1 MAPSDPHRH
10 RMPSPVAQF
19 DRLTKWQRLGVL
31 WVLGIVALS
40 IVTLVCFQFHLN
52 FATVSAAFFVVIV
65 LLSLLDS
72 FASSAFFSIVA
83 ILSLNYFFVEP
94 LYTLDVTDVQDIAA
108 MIAFLVCSLAVTG
121 LVRRL
126 RHMAELR
133 REEARLIELTND
145 AFISRDASGAI
156 TYWNRGAEE
165 LYGWRRDEVLGK
177 NAQDVLR
184 PTEPDVVTQV
194 DQMMLTSG
202 RWEGELV
209 HHRRDGTQIH
219 VATRWSMR
227 KDERGQLLSILES
240 NSDITERKRT
250 EDIMRRSQAAYLAEA
265 QKLSR
270 TGSFGWNPATGET
283 HWSDETF
290 RIFGYELAPSASIA
304 MVLERV
310 HPDDAA
316 EMRQIIERAAAER
329 EGFDHEHRLLMPDG
343 SVKYVRAVAH
353 LAPGEQEPP
362 TYIGAVSDIT
372 ESKGAYAALERSEQR
387 YRNVFQHM
395 PIGLIQLDLGGV
407 LELMNRLRAEGVA
420 DIGAYLDENP
430 DFVERAMDALTI
442 EAANEHTA
450 RMFGAQNPFWM
461 AGPATRYLHLPPE
474 TARRK
479 VEGHFRGDLLF
490 EEETKMTTVDGR
502 DIQVLL
508 TIARS
513 GALAEKSLA
522 GLIDITDRV
531 AAQEMLSSI
540 QADFAHA
547 SRVSVLGELTASIAH
562 EINQPLAAIS
572 ANGEVGLRWLSRP
585 DPDLGE
591 LREVAESV
599 VADARRAADI
609 ISRIRAMAGRK
620 TPERVLFSLDEIIA
634 EALLFLRHEIQTR
647 GVTVSQHF
655 ATTGLQVFGDRIQ
668 LQQVIVN
675 LAVNSMQA
683 MALAQSPVRRLIIYT
698 SAPDATSVRCTIED
712 TGPGIKPE
720 HLGRMFESFFT
731 TKEGGMG
738 MGLPI
743 CRSIIE
749 AHGGRIIADNDRAG
763 GASFTFT
770 LPIAAEED

>member
-10 RMPSPVAQF
+10 RMPSLAAEF
-19 DRLTKWQRLGVL
+19 DRLTKLQRLGVL

-40 IVTLVCFQFHLN
+40 IVTWVCFLFHLN

-165 LYGWRRDEVLGK
+165 LYGWRREEVLGK
-177 NAQDVLR
+177 NAQEVLR
-184 PTEPDVVTQV
+184 PTEPDVVAEV
-194 DQMMLTSG
+194 DRMMLSSG

-209 HHRRDGTQIH
+209 HHRRDGSQIH

-227 KDERGQLLSILES
+227 KDDRGQLLSILES
-240 NSDITERKRT
+240 NSDITERKRA
-250 EDIMRRSQAAYLAEA
+250 EDIVRRSQAAYLAEA

-290 RIFGYELAPSASIA
+290 RIFGYEPRESASIA

-310 HPDDAA
+310 HPDDSAD
-316 EMRQIIERAAAER
+316 MRQIIERAAAEG

-343 SVKYVRAVAH
+343 SVKHVRAVAH
-353 LAPGEQEPP
+353 PAPGEQEPL
-362 TYIGAVSDIT
+362 TYIGAVSDVT
-372 ESKGAYAALERSEQR
+372 GSKEAYAALERSEQR
-387 YRNVFQHM
+387 YRNVFQNM
-395 PIGLIQLDLGGV
+395 PIGLIQLDLSGV
-407 LELMNRLRAEGVA
+407 LEMMNTLRAEGVT
-420 DIGAYLDENP
+420 DIRAYIDEHP
-430 DFVERAMDALTI
+430 DFVERAMDALII
-442 EAANEHTA
+442 EAANEHIA
-450 RMFGAQNPFWM
+450 RMFGAQNPSWM

-513 GALAEKSLA
+513 GTLAEKSLA
-522 GLIDITDRV
+522 GLINITDRV

-562 EINQPLAAIS
+562 EINQPLAAIA
-572 ANGEVGLRWLSRP
+572 ANGEVGLRWLGRP
-585 DPDLGE
+585 NPDLDE

-609 ISRIRAMAGRK
+609 ISRVRAMAGRK
-620 TPERVLFSLDEIIA
+620 VPDRASFSFDEIIS
-634 EALLFLRHEIQTR
+634 EALLFLRHEIQMR
-647 GVTVSQHF
+647 GVIMSQHF
-655 ATTGLQVFGDRIQ
+655 AAGGSQVFGDRIQ
-668 LQQVIVN
+668 IQQVIVN
-675 LAVNSMQA
+675 LAVNAMQA
-683 MALAQSPVRRLIIYT
+683 MAQAQSPVRRLIIHT
-698 SAPDATSVRCTIED
+698 SAPDGATVRCTIED

-720 HLGRMFESFFT
+720 HIGRMFESFFT

-749 AHGGRIIADNDRAG
+749 AHGGRIVADADSQG

-770 LPIAAEED
+770 LPVAGGVS